1 MKEDKSSGK
10 SEQRLPTVLV
20 PYPGP
25 REDPDIQDIFV
36 YLRPETNGML
46 VESILFKVIEQ
57 CPAYKKSLFLS
68 YLANVPGDFIVRN
81 NIVEEHYSVKLHFAV
96 HGKKAFTPFMRRKFE
111 KWFQQDFEKADI
123 IGSFEALHVLKKN
136 PEELFGLWVAKRDIC
151 SVDGQSIKKIGNYF
165 VVNYDIPALLH
176 KNSKNTDIAVMV
188 FRTSMPYDEF
198 HQLVE
203 QMRERLVQESVLA
216 PNMPPSR
223 VFHYS
228 KGPFEQVLDGIGY
241 LYDKN
246 GNMLPVEAFSFS
258 SFLMC
263 RGIDADTIYGI
274 IRNPIVQYEDHALH
288 IHEDSIFRYTIDDT
302 YNEAFLKL
310 SGIRSQVLTSV
321 HTTVP
326 ETAADE
332 GLYI

>member
-1 MKEDKSSGK
+1 MKEDKTSGNND
-10 SEQRLPTVLV
+10 QRFPAVLV

-25 REDPDIQDIFV
+25 TDDPRVQDIFV
-36 YLRPETNGML
+36 YLRPETNGTL

-57 CPAYKKSLFLS
+57 CPAYKKSLFLA
-68 YLANVPGDFIVRN
+68 YLANVPGDYIVRN

-96 HGKKAFTPFMRRKFE
+96 HGKNAFTPFMRSKFE
-111 KWFQQDFEKADI
+111 KWFQQDFAEAEV
-123 IGSFEALHVLKKN
+123 IGSFEALNILKKN
-136 PEELFGLWVAKRDIC
+136 PEELFVLRVPRRDIC

-188 FRTSMPYDEF
+188 FRTTMPYDEF
-198 HQLVE
+198 HLLVE

-246 GNMLPVEAFSFS
+246 GNMLPIDAFSFS
-258 SFLMC
+258 SFLIS
-263 RGIDADTIYGI
+263 RGLDAETIYGI
-274 IRNPIVQYEDHALH
+274 IRNPIIQYEDHALH

-310 SGIRSQVLTSV
+310 SGIRSQVLTYV
-321 HTTVP
+321 HTEVP
-326 ETAADE
+326 ETESGEHA
-332 GLYI
+332 